1 MSQPSSKLKKTPIT
15 DKNGVK
21 TSRLKKRAAPAK
33 AASPVDPSTKSTT
46 PLAPAA
52 PRGDS
57 SSVLLARAACMEE
70 VERLVT
76 SFKTEWPELAPD
88 TSPKKPPKS
97 STKYGFEFDEFR
109 YAAVVEYV
117 LTNAYGFE
125 NTHEAVLS
133 NRPSL
138 RDAFAAGYEP
148 TIMAQ
153 AVAGQ

>member
-1 MSQPSSKLKKTPIT
+1 MTNPAKLQKTPIV
-15 DKNGVK
+15 DRSGVK
-21 TSRLKKRAAPAK
+21 STRMKRTSVTAK
-33 AASPVDPSTKSTT
+33 AATPVDPPAKSTI

-52 PRGDS
+52 PRGDRG
-57 SSVLLARAACMEE
+57 SVLHARAACTEE

-76 SFKTEWPELAPD
+76 SFKEEWPELAPD

-125 NTHEAVLS
+125 NAHEAVLS